1 MRTPRASALAP
12 GNSGPQTP
20 EMPGIGPLSRRAAA
34 ALALALAAACGRD
47 PEPVP
52 VAPAYADP
60 GFVEAEGW
68 RLDYA
73 LTATQDLPSAIA
85 GSYGIEQR
93 PNLAL
98 LVIALEPPPEALD
111 ASGPAVEATAV
122 SLTGE
127 REALALSR
135 RDEAGRPTWLA
146 TVEVRHRVPISI
158 EIRARATD
166 AGPALRAR
174 LTREFRFERVS
185 DSAPEP

>member
-1 MRTPRASALAP
+1 MREARLPALAQ
-12 GNSGPQTP
+12 GNSGPRTP
-20 EMPGIGPLSRRAAA
+20 EMPRIGPLLRRAAA
-34 ALALALAAACGRD
+34 AFAVVLAAACGRG

-52 VAPAYADP
+52 EAPAYADP
-60 GFVEAEGW
+60 GFVEAAGW
-68 RLDYA
+68 RLHYA

-98 LVIALEPPPEALD
+98 LVIALEPPPLEATN
-111 ASGPAVEATAV
+111 ASGPEIEATAV

-166 AGPALRAR
+166 AGPLLRAR
-174 LTREFRFERVS
+174 LTREFRFE
-185 DSAPEP
+185 